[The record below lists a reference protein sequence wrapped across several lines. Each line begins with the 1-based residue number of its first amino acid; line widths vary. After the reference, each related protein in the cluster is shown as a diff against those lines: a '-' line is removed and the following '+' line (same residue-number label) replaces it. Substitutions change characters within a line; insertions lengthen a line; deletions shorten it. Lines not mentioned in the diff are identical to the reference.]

1 MEWLAEG
8 LDYLRSKFAPTITE
22 VDGQQ
27 FSNKAFT
34 EIKPAPDS
42 LHGHFDVTTL
52 TALRDLINIDA
63 ENLSESEIPLIHIVN
78 HQEVQLLSGVSDE
91 HGRRQV
97 FAKAKPVAYT
107 AFQFNTFHSLDNF
120 RIGVQSLFVPIADH
134 DYLVQMASKV
144 IDGTIATSED
154 DGISQ
159 EVTVNSGLSLKAVE
173 KLRSRVTLAPFRTF
187 PEVDQPQSE
196 FIFRAQKSNAGPQLG
211 LFEADGGRWKVA
223 AIENIALRLRELD
236 IKLPIIA

>member
-34 EIKPAPDS
+34 EIKPAPEP

-52 TALRDLINIDA
+52 TALRDLINANFERINDDELA
-63 ENLSESEIPLIHIVN
+63 LVHIVN
-78 HQEVQLLSGVSDE
+78 HQEVHLLTGISDE
-91 HGRRQV
+91 HGRREV
-97 FAKAKPVAYT
+97 YAKAKPVPYT
-107 AFQFNTFHSLDNF
+107 AFQFNVFHSLDNF
-120 RIGVQSLFVPIADH
+120 RIGVQSLFSLIADH
-134 DYLVQMASKV
+134 EYLIQVASKV
-144 IDGTIATSED
+144 VDGTIATSED
-154 DGISQ
+154 DGVSQ
-159 EVTVNSGLSLKAVE
+159 EITVNSGLSLKATE

-223 AIENIALRLRELD
+223 AIENIALLLRELD

>member
-22 VDGQQ
+22 VDGQR
-27 FSNKAFT
+27 FSDKAFT
-34 EIKPAPDS
+34 EIKPAPDP

-52 TALRDLINIDA
+52 TALRDLINC
-63 ENLSESEIPLIHIVN
+63 NFEIINGDKLALIHIVN
-78 HQEVQLLSGVSDE
+78 YSEVHLLSGVSDE
-91 HGRRQV
+91 HGRRAV
-97 FAKAKPVAYT
+97 YAKAKPVAYT

-120 RIGVQSLFVPIADH
+120 RIGVQSLFAAIADR

-144 IDGTIATSED
+144 TDGTIATSED

-236 IKLPIIA
+236 IKVPIIA